1 MSPFDTGRHRIL
13 IADGDR
19 AVLEMLQIR
28 LDVAG
33 YQVTLARSGPAAIEM
48 MRNARP
54 HALILDLGL
63 PETNGFEV
71 LKALNP
77 QGGRMSTPVLVMGRK
92 LSIEDIQKAVGLG
105 ARDAL
110 AKPFSG
116 ADFLERVARLFRKPA
131 TAGAG
136 QSAHAHA

>member
-1 MSPFDTGRHRIL
+1 MHFDNGHRIL

-33 YQVTLARSGPAAIEM
+33 YRVSVARSGPTAIEM
-48 MRNARP
+48 TRSTRP
-54 HALILDLGL
+54 HAVILDLNL
-63 PETNGFEV
+63 PEQNGFEV

-77 QGGRMSTPVLVMGRK
+77 QGGRMAIPVLVMARK
-92 LSIEDIQKAVGLG
+92 LSVEDIQQAVRLG

-116 ADFLERVARLFRKPA
+116 ADFLDRVARLFRQPA
-131 TAGAG
+131 AASAAPRT
-136 QSAHAHA
+136 AHAHA

>member
-1 MSPFDTGRHRIL
+1 MHFDNGHRIL

-33 YQVTLARSGPAAIEM
+33 YRVSIARSGPTAIEM
-48 MRNARP
+48 MRSTLP
-54 HALILDLGL
+54 HALIMDLNL
-63 PETNGFEV
+63 PEQNGFEV
-71 LKALNP
+71 LKLLNP
-77 QGGRMSTPVLVMGRK
+77 QGGRMTTPVLVMGRK
-92 LSIEDIQKAVGLG
+92 LSIEDIQKAVSMG

-116 ADFLERVARLFRKPA
+116 ADFLDRVARLFRQPA
-131 TAGAG
+131 PAAAPRPA
-136 QSAHAHA
+136 QAHAHA